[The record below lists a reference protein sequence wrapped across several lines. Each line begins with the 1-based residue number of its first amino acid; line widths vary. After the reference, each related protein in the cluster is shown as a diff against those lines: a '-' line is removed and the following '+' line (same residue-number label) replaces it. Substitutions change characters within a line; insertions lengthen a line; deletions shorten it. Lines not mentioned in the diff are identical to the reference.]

1 MGMNGAWNWR
11 LTVPKTTKLVNHQ
24 WPTWR
29 WLSELTVLLL
39 HVAPSFCLQKLS
51 PHWLPVVVGS
61 QPLDRCLPPSPYQLP
76 TSEINQAFLSTNL
89 TVYWLLSGKQLDP
102 LWCCFW
108 QHHHQEGNKVYGLL
122 TICKWIKKCYRT
134 LDSFFWELSWLVIY
148 YHVLNLEIRIK
159 WVLIIF
165 HEILPCFPEL
175 HHSNSKDSY
184 GSVESNRCGLN
195 SRVSR

>member
-1 MGMNGAWNWR
+1 MS
-11 LTVPKTTKLVNHQ
+11 
-24 WPTWR
+24 R
-29 WLSELTVLLL
+29 WLSELTMLLL
-39 HVAPSFCLQKLS
+39 HVATSFCLQKLS

-61 QPLDRCLPPSPYQLP
+61 RPLDRCLPPSPHQLP
-76 TSEINQAFLSTNL
+76 TSEINQMFLSTNL
-89 TVYWLLSGKQLDP
+89 TVYWLLSGKQPDP

-122 TICKWIKKCYRT
+122 TICKWIKKCSRA
-134 LDSFFWELSWLVIY
+134 LDSFFGELSWFVIY
-148 YHVLNLEIRIK
+148 YQVLNIEIRIK

-165 HEILPCFPEL
+165 HEILRCFPEL
-175 HHSNSKDSY
+175 HHSNSKNSC